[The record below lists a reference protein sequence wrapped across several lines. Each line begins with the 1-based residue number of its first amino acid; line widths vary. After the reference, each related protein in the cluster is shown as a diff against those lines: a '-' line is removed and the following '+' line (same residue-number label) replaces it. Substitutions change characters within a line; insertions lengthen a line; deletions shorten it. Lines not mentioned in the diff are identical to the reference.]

1 MKNYPTV
8 NYYQF
13 RIAKHFAKI
22 WLALAAVDEEI
33 RRMTENGFH
42 DDVLAF
48 KEKVQQIKNI
58 LRDYEEDDSLD
69 D

>member
-1 MKNYPTV
+1 MKNYPDV
-8 NYYQF
+8 NFYSF

-33 RRMTENGFH
+33 RRMSEKGFH
-42 DDVLAF
+42 DDARPF